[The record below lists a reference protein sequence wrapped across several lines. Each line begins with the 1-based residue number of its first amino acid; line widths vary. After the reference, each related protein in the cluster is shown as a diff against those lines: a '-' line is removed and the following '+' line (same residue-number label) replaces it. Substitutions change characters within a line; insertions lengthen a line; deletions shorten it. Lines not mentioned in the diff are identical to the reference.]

1 MMNAGKKVDLI
12 VEGQTDSHEADNEAL
27 PVFEAIMTAFL
38 NELDAVD
45 QKVTKKLRQSI
56 FAQVSL
62 RLSSLVE
69 RQHLNAWIM
78 GSADQLQIN
87 IGVVDMQNC
96 IHHAYHSACESFGPS
111 ETDELLAQAVK
122 QTETMSIAREFS
134 PHKLL

>member
-1 MMNAGKKVDLI
+1 MMNAGKQVDLV
-12 VEGQTDSHEADNEAL
+12 VETQTDNHGSDNEAL
-27 PVFEAIMTAFL
+27 PVFEAIMTSFL
-38 NELDAVD
+38 TQLDAID

-87 IGVVDMQNC
+87 IGLVDMQNC

-111 ETDELLAQAVK
+111 ETDELLAQALK
-122 QTETMSIAREFS
+122 QTEAMPIAKEFAPS
-134 PHKLL
+134 KLL